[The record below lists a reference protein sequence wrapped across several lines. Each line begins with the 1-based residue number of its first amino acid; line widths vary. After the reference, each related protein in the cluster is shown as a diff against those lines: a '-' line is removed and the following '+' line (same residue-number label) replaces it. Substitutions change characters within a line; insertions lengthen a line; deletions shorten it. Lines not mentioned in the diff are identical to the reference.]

1 MIQLLLKGV
10 HRTMVHLVLLL
21 FCLFVY
27 FSAIIFHL
35 CNMHFSYV
43 VIPGVFDNLF

>member
-1 MIQLLLKGV
+1 MFQLLLKGV

-21 FCLFVY
+21 FLFVC

-35 CNMHFSYV
+35 CNIHFSYV
-43 VIPGVFDNLF
+43 VIPGVFDNLV